1 MGSGIDSARLDLHT
15 PSPRFPAIQSTALF
29 ETADL
34 LEGVNLKLVV
44 RCILAL
50 KVVDERDNDVMV
62 MPSAAVAAEATTE
75 AEEGLTA
82 ESESEAALQLV
93 AKQEAEIKKLK
104 AKLALLQPEGA
115 DDEEDEDE
123 DENDGHHVHMHLTLE
138 DLSPEVFTED
148 KQEAYVAQ
156 LAANLGLD
164 PSQIEIASFTAGSL
178 IVETHFKKLS
188 HAEAAQGKSLS
199 LG

>member
-1 MGSGIDSARLDLHT
+1 M
-15 PSPRFPAIQSTALF
+15 
-29 ETADL
+29 
-34 LEGVNLKLVV
+34 
-44 RCILAL
+44 
-50 KVVDERDNDVMV
+50 
-62 MPSAAVAAEATTE
+62 AAEATAE
-75 AEEGLTA
+75 AEKDPSA
-82 ESESEAALQLV
+82 ESEAALQLV
-93 AKQEAEIKKLK
+93 AKQESEILELK

-115 DDEEDEDE
+115 GDEQDEYEDED
-123 DENDGHHVHMHLTLE
+123 HHVHMHLTLE